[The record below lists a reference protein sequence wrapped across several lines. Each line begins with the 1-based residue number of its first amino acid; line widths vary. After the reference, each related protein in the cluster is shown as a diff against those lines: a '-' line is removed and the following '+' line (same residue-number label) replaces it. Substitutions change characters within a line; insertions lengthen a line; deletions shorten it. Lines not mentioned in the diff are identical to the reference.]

1 MKRIIFNDKNM
12 REEDVSFEA
21 VRVKGIVINSNNDV
35 LIAHNNNTYQFIGGH
50 VEKDED
56 ITEALTREMNEETGI
71 SDFEINGPFM
81 LIENYTDNYINIEDN
96 VHSKIYYYRLLTDS
110 KPNMEL
116 TSYDILEKQTD
127 FKLFYV
133 NLYSL
138 KDFLNDALEKNMIEE
153 IICKEMLLVID
164 EFIRIYGGDNH

>member
-21 VRVKGIVINSNNDV
+21 IRVKGIVINSNNEV

-50 VEKDED
+50 VEGDED
-56 ITEALTREMNEETGI
+56 IADALIRELKEETGI
-71 SDFEINGPFM
+71 SDFELNGPFM
-81 LIENYTDNYINIEDN
+81 LIENYTDKYINMDEN
-96 VHSKIYYYRLLTDS
+96 VHSKIYYYHILTDS

-116 TSYDILEKQTD
+116 TNYDILEKQTD

-138 KDFLNDALEKNMIEE
+138 KEFLTDALKKEMIEE
-153 IICKEMLLVID
+153 VIYKEMLLVID
-164 EFIRIYGGDNH
+164 EFIRIYGGE